1 MSSVKV
7 GQAKTFHF
15 SSAALGDTRAPAA
28 PAPAPLPPTHLPP
41 TCTCTVRDLYLTCSD
56 ICMAH
61 LVMILFFFPLRYM
74 TREGMNA
81 EKLHVGQ
88 DNVQNFCDEIEEKS
102 ICKYMPTSLRYL
114 SLPGIQRKREFV
126 RLNPIIVIIIIISYK
141 VHVYTCSLEP
151 ARPAV
156 PPDGRLCPK
165 TRMII
170 PILIHPSRI
179 ITPIPPFH
187 SHGCRQLRH
196 IHAANLTVLLPF
208 PS

>member
-1 MSSVKV
+1 
-7 GQAKTFHF
+7 
-15 SSAALGDTRAPAA
+15 
-28 PAPAPLPPTHLPP
+28 
-41 TCTCTVRDLYLTCSD
+41 
-56 ICMAH
+56 
-61 LVMILFFFPLRYM
+61 MILFFSHYKIHDPR
-74 TREGMNA
+74 RNECR
-81 EKLHVGQ
+81 KLHIGQ
-88 DNVQNFCDEIEEKS
+88 DNVQTFCDEIEEKS

-126 RLNPIIVIIIIISYK
+126 RLNPIIVIIIISHK
-141 VHVYTCSLEP
+141 VHVCTCSLEP

-179 ITPIPPFH
+179 ITPTPPFH